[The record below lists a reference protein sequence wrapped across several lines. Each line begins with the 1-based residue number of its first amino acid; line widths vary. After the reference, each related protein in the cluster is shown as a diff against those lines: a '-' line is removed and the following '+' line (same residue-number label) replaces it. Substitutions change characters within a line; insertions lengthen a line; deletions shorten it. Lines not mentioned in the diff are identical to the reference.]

1 MSFIAYVLVNY
12 MKSSYQIK
20 KGWAAALWLPDRK
33 VRLVDMIEL
42 LIVLA

>member
-20 KGWAAALWLPDRK
+20 KGWAALWLPARK
-33 VRLVDMIEL
+33 VKLVDMIEL
-42 LIVLA
+42 LVLA